1 MISVFKNKLPFCFV
15 SNNSHYACYGT
26 FYMNWIKRLEEIHLG
41 AKNEMEE
48 YGLSECRN
56 DFSMSQAVYLAGVQ
70 TFMKSA
76 KKQVVII

>member
-1 MISVFKNKLPFCFV
+1 
-15 SNNSHYACYGT
+15 
-26 FYMNWIKRLEEIHLG
+26 MNWIKRLEETHLG

-48 YGLSECRN
+48 YGLSECKN

-76 KKQVVII
+76 KK